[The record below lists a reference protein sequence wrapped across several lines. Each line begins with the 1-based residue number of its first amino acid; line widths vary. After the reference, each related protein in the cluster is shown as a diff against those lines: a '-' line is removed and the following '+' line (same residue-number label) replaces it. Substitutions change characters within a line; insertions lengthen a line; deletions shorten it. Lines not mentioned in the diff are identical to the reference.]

1 MGEQPIVSASVPQ
14 RLKNQIEEYADRK
27 GLSRSEAINRLI
39 EQGLEM
45 SQSEVTVIYGDQEI
59 VTDGGQ
65 LAQRFSAEMS
75 SLQEQ
80 AEEIEKRVEKEAEKR
95 QNREV
100 ASKRLTAILAV
111 AVVWLGTVT
120 VFSLP
125 SLGVIFSGA
134 GIIALLLY
142 QLYHY
147 QNSLPFNKI

>member
-1 MGEQPIVSASVPQ
+1 MGKNPVLSASVSES
-14 RLKNQIEEYADRK
+14 LKEDIEAFAEKK
-27 GLSRSEAINRLI
+27 GLSRSEAMRRLV

-45 SQSEVTVIYGDQEI
+45 NRSEVTVIYGDQEI

-65 LAQRFSAEMS
+65 LARKFSAEMS

-147 QNSLPFNKI
+147 QSSLPFARY